1 MSSWKYLGGFIGWRY
16 IPDFLAGH
24 LVVHFHR
31 FYKSV
36 LGREPPSPGTSLYA
50 KHRRYMYALVV
61 FGYAIYSF
69 YGAATSIGPNFYEM
83 LGVSPSAD
91 DAALKAGF
99 RAFAKK
105 YHPDRAG
112 PQFEPLFM
120 EIRDAY
126 EALKNPI
133 TRFAY
138 DR

>member
-69 YGAATSIGPNFYEM
+69 SGAATSIGPNFYEM
-83 LGVSPSAD
+83 LGVSPVSRRRG
-91 DAALKAGF
+91 LEGWVPRVCEKVSS
-99 RAFAKK
+99 
-105 YHPDRAG
+105 
-112 PQFEPLFM
+112 
-120 EIRDAY
+120 
-126 EALKNPI
+126 
-133 TRFAY
+133 
-138 DR
+138 